1 MENFIS
7 DFEEACPKL
16 NRSAVLPDV
25 SQFNPRLQAYIIA
38 LHKLDILL
46 EVNNGGVEMKAAN
59 TEQWKYY
66 PSFVVISDDSRP
78 FRFRLECDDCDCEHS
93 SHSSLNA
100 RLACASQELAIFMG
114 KNCAELYEPL
124 MA

>member
-7 DFEEACPKL
+7 DFEEACAKL

-25 SQFNPRLQAYIIA
+25 SQFNTRLQAYIIA

-59 TEQWKYY
+59 TAQWKYY
-66 PSFVVISDDSRP
+66 PRFFIIPDDSRP
-78 FRFRLECDDCDCEHS
+78 FGFRLAF
-93 SHSSLNA
+93 SHSDFDHSHSFLGA
-100 RLACASQELAIFMG
+100 RLACVSDKLTIFMG
-114 KNCAELYEPL
+114 ENCAELYEPL

>member
-7 DFEEACPKL
+7 DFEEACAKL
-16 NRSAVLPDV
+16 GRSSALPDV

-46 EVNNGGVEMKAAN
+46 EVNNGGVKMKIEN
-59 TEQWKYY
+59 IKQWKFY
-66 PSFVVISDDSRP
+66 PRFTIIPDASCLFG
-78 FRFRLECDDCDCEHS
+78 FRLVCNDFESDRS
-93 SHSSLNA
+93 SSLLGA
-100 RLACASQELAIFMG
+100 SLACASAELAIFMG
-114 KNCAELYEPL
+114 RNCTELYEPL

>member
-7 DFEEACPKL
+7 DFEEACAKL

-46 EVNNGGVEMKAAN
+46 EVNNSGVEIKTAN
-59 TEQWKYY
+59 TKQWKYY
-66 PSFVVISDDSRP
+66 PRFVIIPDDSRP
-78 FRFRLECDDCDCEHS
+78 FGFRLSYYDYGCDRS
-93 SHSSLNA
+93 TSALGA
-100 RLACASQELAIFMG
+100 RLACASVELARFMG
-114 KNCAELYEPL
+114 ENCAELYEPL